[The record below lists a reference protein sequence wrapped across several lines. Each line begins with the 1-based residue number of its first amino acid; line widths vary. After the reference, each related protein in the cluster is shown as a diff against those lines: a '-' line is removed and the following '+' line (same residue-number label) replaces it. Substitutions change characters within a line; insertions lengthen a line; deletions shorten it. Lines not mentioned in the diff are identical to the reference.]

1 MRSSPWV
8 GALVLLAAGSSAQ
21 AQATGTWRVNGAIA
35 GRTFVLDC
43 RFEQKES
50 ACTDASPGG
59 KTHRLTSQS
68 FAGGDAHWSFD
79 TRVMLMSIALSFEGK
94 IDGGRMAGTMTAAGR
109 HGTFTAVR
117 S

>member
-1 MRSSPWV
+1 MRLLSWL
-8 GALVLLAAGSSAQ
+8 GALALVAAGSSAQ
-21 AQATGTWRVNGAIA
+21 AQTTGTWRVNGAIA

-43 RFEQKES
+43 RFEQKDA

-59 KTHRLTSQS
+59 KTHRLTSQT
-68 FAGGDAHWSFD
+68 FAGRDARWSFD

-94 IDGGRMAGTMTAAGR
+94 IDGSRMAGTMTAAGR